1 MDIIFCELYLYRNTH
16 MTHRWSLQPASG
28 PSKRKKT
35 HTNRIIWRYNPVSQ
49 QLGDDAGGRG
59 GGGVRMRG
67 GEMESKLGTSLSDS
81 SSVHILCG
89 IIYKESFHKMG
100 RTIFPNRH
108 STPKGAR
115 PASSHKS
122 LAISPHTF
130 LNIHSP
136 LIANFSKKGK
146 WQYER

>member
-1 MDIIFCELYLYRNTH
+1 
-16 MTHRWSLQPASG
+16 MTER
-28 PSKRKKT
+28 
-35 HTNRIIWRYNPVSQ
+35 V
-49 QLGDDAGGRG
+49 GGL
-59 GGGVRMRG
+59 RMRG

-81 SSVHILCG
+81 SSVHILSG
-89 IIYKESFHKMG
+89 IIYEDSCHKMG

-146 WQYER
+146 WQYERQSGELSVAYSWDCGLPGLGCVIAKEAKDYFLFLHS